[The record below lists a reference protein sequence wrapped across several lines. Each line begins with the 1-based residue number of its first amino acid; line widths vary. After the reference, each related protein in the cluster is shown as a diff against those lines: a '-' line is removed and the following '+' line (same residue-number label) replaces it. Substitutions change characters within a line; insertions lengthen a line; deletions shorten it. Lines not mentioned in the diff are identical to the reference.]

1 MKKALILID
10 VQNDYFPKGKMEL
23 HNMESASRNCAELL
37 KIFRKKKLPVFHI
50 QHIAIKPSATFFLP
64 NTEGVKIHASVQP
77 LEGELIVEK
86 NFPNSFRNT
95 ILLEELRKHKIE
107 HLVIA
112 GAMTHMCIDATT
124 RAAYDFGFSCEVI
137 GNACATKNLEWNGKT
152 VNAEDV
158 HVAFLA
164 ALDNVYA
171 QVHYVDTY
179 EFLDI

>member
-1 MKKALILID
+1 M
-10 VQNDYFPKGKMEL
+10 
-23 HNMESASRNCAELL
+23 
-37 KIFRKKKLPVFHI
+37 
-50 QHIAIKPSATFFLP
+50 
-64 NTEGVKIHASVQP
+64 
-77 LEGELIVEK
+77 EK